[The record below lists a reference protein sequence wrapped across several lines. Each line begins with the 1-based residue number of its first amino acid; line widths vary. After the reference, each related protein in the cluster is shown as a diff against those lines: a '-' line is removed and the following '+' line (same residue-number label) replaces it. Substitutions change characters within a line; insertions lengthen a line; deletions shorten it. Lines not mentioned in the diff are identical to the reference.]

1 MRVGECDRASRLV
14 AAASCATACAQL
26 ASAHHRERDAPP
38 ITLSLVRTVPWY
50 GCPSCDRVAL
60 ADPLSR
66 LSFFRTT
73 AVMERYVT
81 RVRECLLRGPL
92 GYKHP
97 VPFVSRAD
105 STSKFGPHVYNI
117 RFACCLYKKKKKRKK
132 GLARE
137 SFVQEQG
144 KGYTVILYQ
153 CVNSVSIERV
163 EEETRASPRGWN
175 ETVSSNRVRSE
186 KLSSDSFRVSKM
198 NYGQWRNL

>member
-117 RFACCLYKKKKKRKK
+117 RFACCLYTKKKKEKKAWPVSLLYKSKEKDIRLYYISALIVFRSNALKKR
-132 GLARE
+132 
-137 SFVQEQG
+137 
-144 KGYTVILYQ
+144 
-153 CVNSVSIERV
+153 
-163 EEETRASPRGWN
+163 
-175 ETVSSNRVRSE
+175 RVRHHVAGTKQFLRIE
-186 KLSSDSFRVSKM
+186 
-198 NYGQWRNL
+198 

>member
-1 MRVGECDRASRLV
+1 MLRVCASVCCADHSVINIPCR
-14 AAASCATACAQL
+14 SCQG
-26 ASAHHRERDAPP
+26 
-38 ITLSLVRTVPWY
+38 RTR
-50 GCPSCDRVAL
+50 RVNSGHMYIIY
-60 ADPLSR
+60 DSR
-66 LSFFRTT
+66 
-73 AVMERYVT
+73 VV
-81 RVRECLLRGPL
+81 C
-92 GYKHP
+92 
-97 VPFVSRAD
+97 
-105 STSKFGPHVYNI
+105 I
-117 RFACCLYKKKKKRKK
+117 QKKKKRKK